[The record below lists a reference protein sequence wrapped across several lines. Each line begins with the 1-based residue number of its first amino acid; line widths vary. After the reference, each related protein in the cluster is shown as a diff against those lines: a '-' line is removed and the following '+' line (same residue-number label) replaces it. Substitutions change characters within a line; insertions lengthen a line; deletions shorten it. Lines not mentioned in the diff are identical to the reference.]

1 MRVMT
6 WNVARRSSRLAEQ
19 AAALVSRDPD
29 VVALQEVTAATLP
42 LWRARAGAD
51 RASPRP
57 RIAGCRRPLPRPR
70 RRSRRTGVLLGPSA
84 ARRDPSATLPVP
96 CAETALAALADAAI
110 GPVEIHC
117 LHVPNAANG
126 WVRAHTLHRCSS
138 AAAFGSLLAAL
149 PLIVHCAT

>member
-19 AAALVSRDPD
+19 AAALASRDPD
-29 VVALQEVTAATLP
+29 VVALQEVTLRRFRSGGPCWSGSGFPTSAHRWMSPTPPAAP
-42 LWRARAGAD
+42 P
-51 RASPRP
+51 SP
-57 RIAGCRRPLPRPR
+57 
-70 RRSRRTGVLLGPSA
+70 RRTGVLLGPSA

-126 WVRAHTLHRCSS
+126 WVKAHTLHRCSS
-138 AAAFGSLLAAL
+138 AARSVRCSPRCG
-149 PLIVHCAT
+149 